1 MTGWKVRNIRLI
13 AQARNCLRHS
23 YANLMPELQLSRRA
37 RLSNRE
43 EGTLNRQVYD
53 FLNSARVL
61 HWRWLRLKA
70 KHDELESC
78 LLPAAIR
85 YDKDKV
91 QTSPDDPMSR
101 IVAEISEL
109 EREMNQVQL
118 SKSKRIQEIDKAI
131 NSLESEEER
140 TALTMRFINRI
151 PVTEIAEAM
160 GYAEPT
166 IYKFMNQGAE
176 HIKSYKRV

>member
-1 MTGWKVRNIRLI
+1 MNK
-13 AQARNCLRHS
+13 QA
-23 YANLMPELQLSRRA
+23 YE
-37 RLSNRE
+37 
-43 EGTLNRQVYD
+43 

-61 HWRWLRLKA
+61 HWQWLRLKA

-91 QTSPDDPMSR
+91 QTSQDDQMSKIIAELQVLESKMAGVQQAKALR
-101 IVAEISEL
+101 IE
-109 EREMNQVQL
+109 
-118 SKSKRIQEIDKAI
+118 EIDKAI
-131 NSLESEEER
+131 NNLKSDEER

-151 PVTEIAEAM
+151 PVSEIALAM

-166 IYKFMNQGAE
+166 IYKFMNQGGE
-176 HIKSYKRV
+176 QILKSIRNIK

>member
-1 MTGWKVRNIRLI
+1 M
-13 AQARNCLRHS
+13 
-23 YANLMPELQLSRRA
+23 
-37 RLSNRE
+37 
-43 EGTLNRQVYD
+43 NRQAYI

-61 HWRWLRLKA
+61 HWEWLRLKA

-91 QTSPDDPMSR
+91 QTSPVDPMSKV
-101 IVAEISEL
+101 VAEIMEL
-109 EREMNQVQL
+109 EKEMKSLQVR
-118 SKSKRIQEIDKAI
+118 KAERIAEIDRQISYLA
-131 NSLESEEER
+131 SDEQR

-151 PVTEIAEAM
+151 SVTEIAEAM

-166 IYKFMNQGAE
+166 IYKLMNQGGEIIAKSIRN
-176 HIKSYKRV
+176 IK

>member
-1 MTGWKVRNIRLI
+1 M
-13 AQARNCLRHS
+13 
-23 YANLMPELQLSRRA
+23 
-37 RLSNRE
+37 
-43 EGTLNRQVYD
+43 NRQAYE

-91 QTSPDDPMSR
+91 QTSPEDAISK
-101 IVAEISEL
+101 IVAEISVL
-109 EREMNQVQL
+109 EHKMDEVQIM
-118 SKSKRIQEIDKAI
+118 KSQRIEEIDK
-131 NSLESEEER
+131 NLQSLASDEER
-140 TALTMRFINRI
+140 TALTMRFINRV
-151 PVTEIAEAM
+151 PVREIATQM

-166 IYKFMNQGAE
+166 IYKFMNQGAD
-176 HIKSYKRV
+176 HIMQSRRV

>member
-1 MTGWKVRNIRLI
+1 M
-13 AQARNCLRHS
+13 
-23 YANLMPELQLSRRA
+23 
-37 RLSNRE
+37 
-43 EGTLNRQVYD
+43 NRQAYI

-61 HWRWLRLKA
+61 HWEWLRLKA

-91 QTSPDDPMSR
+91 QSSPEDPMSK
-101 IVAEISEL
+101 IVAEVMEL
-109 EREMNQVQL
+109 EKEMKRVQL
-118 SKSKRIQEIDKAI
+118 NKSRQIAKIDKAI
-131 NSLESEEER
+131 SQLESDEQR
-140 TALTMRFINRI
+140 TALTMRYINRI

-166 IYKFMNQGAE
+166 IYKLMNQGGEIIAKSIRN
-176 HIKSYKRV
+176 IK

>member
-1 MTGWKVRNIRLI
+1 MNK
-13 AQARNCLRHS
+13 
-23 YANLMPELQLSRRA
+23 E
-37 RLSNRE
+37 
-43 EGTLNRQVYD
+43 VYE

-91 QTSPDDPMSR
+91 QTSPEDQISR
-101 IVAEISEL
+101 IVAQIHEL
-109 EREMNQVQL
+109 ERKMAEVQYA
-118 SKSKRIQEIDKAI
+118 KAKRIEEIDKAI
-131 NSLESEEER
+131 HSVESEEER
-140 TALTMRFINRI
+140 TALTMRFINRR
-151 PVTEIAEAM
+151 PVSEIAEAM

-176 HIKSYKRV
+176 HIKQYKRV

>member
-1 MTGWKVRNIRLI
+1 MNK
-13 AQARNCLRHS
+13 QA
-23 YANLMPELQLSRRA
+23 YI
-37 RLSNRE
+37 
-43 EGTLNRQVYD
+43 

-61 HWRWLRLKA
+61 HWEWLRLKA

-91 QTSPDDPMSR
+91 QTSPDDTISK

-109 EREMNQVQL
+109 ETQMNEVL
-118 SKSKRIQEIDKAI
+118 LAKAKRIEEIDKAI
-131 NSLESEEER
+131 HSIQSDEQR
-140 TALTMRFINRI
+140 TVLTMRFINRI
-151 PVTEIAEAM
+151 PVSEIAESM
-160 GYAEPT
+160 GYAEST

-176 HIKSYKRV
+176 QIKSIRNIK

>member
-1 MTGWKVRNIRLI
+1 MNK
-13 AQARNCLRHS
+13 QA
-23 YANLMPELQLSRRA
+23 
-37 RLSNRE
+37 
-43 EGTLNRQVYD
+43 YD

-78 LLPAAIR
+78 LLPAGIR

-91 QTSPDDPMSR
+91 QTSPEDTISK
-101 IVAEISEL
+101 IIAEINEL
-109 EREMNQVQL
+109 EHKMNEVQVAKHQ
-118 SKSKRIQEIDKAI
+118 RIEEIDKALHEI
-131 NSLESEEER
+131 PSDEAR

-151 PVTEIAEAM
+151 PVSEIALQM

-166 IYKFMNQGAE
+166 IYKFMNQGAD
-176 HIKSYKRV
+176 HIFQNKRV